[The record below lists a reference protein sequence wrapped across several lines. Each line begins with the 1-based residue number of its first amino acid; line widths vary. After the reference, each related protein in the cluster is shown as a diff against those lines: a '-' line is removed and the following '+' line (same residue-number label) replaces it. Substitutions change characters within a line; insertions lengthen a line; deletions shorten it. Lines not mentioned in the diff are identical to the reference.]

1 MFSSFSIY
9 ADKPFEIGD
18 YIVIGTDSGTVK
30 KIGLKTTRITSLQG
44 EELVVSNKEL
54 TTVRVQ
60 NYKKMQRRRVAFT
73 FGVVYETP
81 KKQLESI
88 PKMVEK
94 IVSSVEHLEF
104 DRCHFHEFG
113 DSSLL
118 FDVVY
123 FVDTREYITY
133 IDTRQTFNLALF
145 SQFEKDGIA
154 FAYPT
159 QTLFVKK

>member
-1 MFSSFSIY
+1 MGIFFNTNFLINSHDPKTIQY
-9 ADKPFEIGD
+9 
-18 YIVIGTDSGTVK
+18 K
-30 KIGLKTTRITSLQG
+30 KILR
-44 EELVVSNKEL
+44 ENE
-54 TTVRVQ
+54 VR
-60 NYKKMQRRRVAFT
+60 KSMKAARVI
-73 FGVVYETP
+73 TP